1 MKKFLI
7 AGAALAAAVVAT
19 AAPASAAP
27 YGSNNQYERTAFVN
41 GRDINREQA
50 SIAQRIEMGQR
61 TGAISFRE
69 ATRLKASLRE
79 IDRLEWRY
87 SRDGLSRWEVTDL
100 DRRLDVL
107 SRQVR
112 FERHDRND
120 RRDTRDYRGRS

>member
-27 YGSNNQYERTAFVN
+27 FGANNQYERTAFVN

-69 ATRLKASLRE
+69 ATRLRASLRD
-79 IDRLEWRY
+79 IAQLERRY

-120 RRDTRDYRGRS
+120 RRDYRGRS

>member
-1 MKKFLI
+1 MMKKFLI
-7 AGAALAAAVVAT
+7 ASAALAAAAIAT

-27 YGSNNQYERTAFVN
+27 YGYNNQYERTAFSSRGEVN
-41 GRDINREQA
+41 RQQA
-50 SIAQRIEMGQR
+50 NIAQRIEMGQR

-69 ATRLKASLRE
+69 ATRLKASLRD
-79 IDRLEWRY
+79 IARLEMRY
-87 SRDGLSRWEVTDL
+87 SRDGLSRWEVADL

-120 RRDTRDYRGRS
+120 RRDYRGRS

>member
-27 YGSNNQYERTAFVN
+27 FGNGYNNQYERTAFTN
-41 GRDINREQA
+41 GRDINRQQA
-50 SIAQRIEMGQR
+50 MISQRIEMGQR

-69 ATRLKASLRE
+69 ATRLKASLRD
-79 IDRLEWRY
+79 IDRLERQY
-87 SRDGLSRWEVTDL
+87 SRGGLNRWEVADL

-112 FERHDRND
+112 VERQDRND
-120 RRDTRDYRGRS
+120 HRDFRGRS